1 MALSGLPQVG
11 CDAYPLGQEG
21 CLGLKDHAESGARQG
36 EVGQVDRTEKS
47 GILQFASFSEF
58 CHFLLR
64 DLVCILLDLYL
75 SISLGGVLI

>member
-1 MALSGLPQVG
+1 MYSMWVRMT
-11 CDAYPLGQEG
+11 
-21 CLGLKDHAESGARQG
+21 AERIKQSEG
-36 EVGQVDRTEKS
+36 EVGQVDRTGKS

-75 SISLGGVLI
+75 SISFGGVLI